1 MEEPVAFLEPLKTL
15 HETRSE
21 VEFGMFAV
29 QVIKQN
35 TSKLTVGPVQ
45 AFVVEIPAK
54 LTSKALRQVSYQP
67 HLVKPIIPSG
77 GKHPS
82 FSHFR
87 RVCTLSHLPED
98 LTWRRDYDSRGLQTC
113 FLLVP
118 NTVVPW
124 EKIRDHFLPHIEEE
138 GLPRCFDAVVPRY
151 GPLNVEQASLWSERY
166 WPTIYNP
173 AAQVLQDA
181 PPLQHLKRIRTQ
193 LEVPAADKYLQ
204 LAMMAAI
211 EAREMGHG
219 RAVGAVVV
227 DPETGAVIAVAGDA
241 RWYSPNPVPKPKKGR
256 RGTRGEGRP
265 EYHAVMRAIAMV
277 ANKELRRR
285 IAAGGHKKFLTTY
298 RETPSGQ
305 ALTAIEAR
313 YEDDEKILED
323 LTSKVGNVN
332 IGESHDT
339 VLPEKQSGPQK
350 EGYLCSGLD
359 IYLTHEPCVCCGMG
373 MIHSRF
379 RVCVLGRQMPGSG
392 GLSAERGGVHL
403 SYGLF
408 WRRELNWRVMTF
420 RHTEATA
427 WDGEGRT
434 DKEIFHA

>member
-1 MEEPVAFLEPLKTL
+1 MAEPVPFLEPLKTL

-21 VEFGMFAV
+21 EVFV
-29 QVIKQN
+29 R
-35 TSKLTVGPVQ
+35 
-45 AFVVEIPAK
+45 AFVIEIPANI
-54 LTSKALRQVSYQP
+54 
-67 HLVKPIIPSG
+67 VKPIIPNG

-98 LTWRRDYDSRGLQTC
+98 LTWRRDYDSRGLQTS

-124 EKIRDHFLPHIEEE
+124 ENIRDTFLPHIDVE
-138 GLPRCFDAVVPRY
+138 GLPRCFDAVVPRF
-151 GPLNVEQASLWSERY
+151 GPLNAEQAALWTERY

-173 AAQVLQDA
+173 AAQVIQDA
-181 PPLQHLKRIRTQ
+181 PPLHHLKRVKSQ
-193 LEVPAADKYLQ
+193 LEVPAADKYMG
-204 LAMMAAI
+204 LAMMAAM

-219 RAVGAVVV
+219 RAVGAVIV
-227 DPETGAVIAVAGDA
+227 DPETDAVLAVAGDA
-241 RWYSPNPVPKPKKGR
+241 RWYAENPKVQRARKSNGA
-256 RGTRGEGRP
+256 EGRP

-298 RETPSGQ
+298 CETPSGQ
-305 ALTAIEAR
+305 ALTSIEAR
-313 YEDDEKILED
+313 YEDDGKALQD
-323 LTSKVGNVN
+323 LTTQVGN
-332 IGESHDT
+332 IAISEPHDA
-339 VLPEKQSGPQK
+339 LPEKQSGPQK

-359 IYLTHEPCVCCGMG
+359 IYVTHEPCVCCGMG

-379 RVCVLGRQMPGSG
+379 RSCVLGREMPGSG
-392 GLSAERGGVHL
+392 GLSAEKGANRLG
-403 SYGLF
+403 YGLF

-420 RHTEATA
+420 QHTGAA
-427 WDGEGRT
+427 ALDGEGRIET
-434 DKEIFHA
+434 GIFHA